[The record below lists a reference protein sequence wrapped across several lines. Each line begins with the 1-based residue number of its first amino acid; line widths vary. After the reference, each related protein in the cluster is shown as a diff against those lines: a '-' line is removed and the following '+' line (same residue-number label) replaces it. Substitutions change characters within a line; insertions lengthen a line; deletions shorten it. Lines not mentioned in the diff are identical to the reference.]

1 MGTLFVVYLF
11 DHILCSRATLLIS
24 YTPYC
29 TRFLSK
35 SFEELQAELKS
46 NTESYE
52 DSIKTYEAEAA
63 EKERRIV
70 QLEVELETAKKR
82 IVELESRIE
91 ELITEVEKEK
101 SINAGLK
108 VNVSE
113 LQDELKRAQINA
125 GNFDKVESIL
135 RKEVETYKAQL
146 SEANAETTSQQQ
158 KKAELEELI
167 SKTKDSLVDEKSRVA
182 SALSEKDTRIA
193 QLDRELAE
201 KYDEIRTTKA
211 SLDDTTRQ
219 LTKMT
224 TDYNS
229 QKGRASTLDK
239 KIQKLNQVTS
249 GASNTSEEVDRL
261 TSLLE
266 DITKSNEEYKSLM
279 ATYEDKSKFLSQ
291 QLLLSGQNVSTKQSQ
306 IEKLRQELED
316 TASRKQVVLEN
327 KKSETD
333 DVSVLRTK
341 LNEVQNKSVSWK
353 AQANGMIV
361 QLQDDL
367 KEKNQS
373 MAQMQEQ
380 LDELSKGQ
388 QQAPPPEQSSRS
400 GNEALEKEIA
410 ELKSAMEDAQMKAK
424 ERMKDKN
431 QSLKELEDS
440 VAKLSAEMID
450 LRRDKDQLTKRLNE
464 EIQRGKDVYQ
474 IHDRQLKE
482 TEDKLA
488 KQNIADMRNLEAEMS
503 ATIHDLERE
512 VKSLQDQPNSP
523 PPVVKVPTVQS
534 TNMEYEKVKRM
545 QEELRRSREVEVS
558 LLNDNM
564 KMKKRLD
571 ALARE
576 TYSPPKPAKVFDDE
590 STDRVKKESVEL
602 PKYYKEKQRTAVI
615 RVVKN
620 TWNKLFRRKK

>member
-1 MGTLFVVYLF
+1 MYLF

-46 NTESYE
+46 NSESYD

-70 QLEVELETAKKR
+70 QLEVELETANKR

-108 VNVSE
+108 VNISE
-113 LQDELKRAQINA
+113 LQDELKRAQTNA

-146 SEANAETTSQQQ
+146 SEANAETTSQKQ

-224 TDYNS
+224 NDYNS

-316 TASRKQVVLEN
+316 TASRKQVVVEN

-333 DVSVLRTK
+333 EVSVLRTK
-341 LNEVQNKSVSWK
+341 LNEVQTKSTKWK

-380 LDELSKGQ
+380 LDELSKEQ
-388 QQAPPPEQSSRS
+388 QSPPIEQSSNS

-410 ELKSAMEDAQMKAK
+410 ELKSAMEDAQMNAK

-450 LRRDKDQLTKRLNE
+450 LKRDKDQLTKRLNE
-464 EIQRGKDVYQ
+464 EIQRGKDIYQ

-488 KQNIADMRNLEAEMS
+488 KQNIVDMRNLEAEMS
-503 ATIHDLERE
+503 ATIHDLGRE
-512 VKSLQDQPNSP
+512 VKSLQDRANSP

-534 TNMEYEKVKRM
+534 TNMEFEKVKRM

-571 ALARE
+571 ALAKE
-576 TYSPPKPAKVFDDE
+576 TYSPPKPAKVFDDDE
-590 STDRVKKESVEL
+590 RTDRVKKEPVEL
-602 PKYYKEKQRTAVI
+602 PKYYKEKQRPAVI

>member
-1 MGTLFVVYLF
+1 
-11 DHILCSRATLLIS
+11 
-24 YTPYC
+24 
-29 TRFLSK
+29 
-35 SFEELQAELKS
+35 
-46 NTESYE
+46 
-52 DSIKTYEAEAA
+52 
-63 EKERRIV
+63 
-70 QLEVELETAKKR
+70 
-82 IVELESRIE
+82 
-91 ELITEVEKEK
+91 
-101 SINAGLK
+101 
-108 VNVSE
+108 
-113 LQDELKRAQINA
+113 
-125 GNFDKVESIL
+125 
-135 RKEVETYKAQL
+135 
-146 SEANAETTSQQQ
+146 
-158 KKAELEELI
+158 
-167 SKTKDSLVDEKSRVA
+167 
-182 SALSEKDTRIA
+182 
-193 QLDRELAE
+193 
-201 KYDEIRTTKA
+201 
-211 SLDDTTRQ
+211 

-224 TDYNS
+224 NDYNS
-229 QKGRASTLDK
+229 QKGRASALDK

-249 GASNTSEEVDRL
+249 GTTDTSEEVDRL

-266 DITKSNEEYKSLM
+266 DITKSNEEYKALM
-279 ATYEDKSKFLSQ
+279 ATYQDKSKFLSQ

-306 IEKLRQELED
+306 IEKLRQELKD
-316 TASRKQVVLEN
+316 TSSRQQVVVEDQ
-327 KKSETD
+327 KSETD
-333 DVSVLRTK
+333 EVSVLRTN
-341 LNEVQNKSVSWK
+341 LNEVQTKSTKWK
-353 AQANGMIV
+353 VQANGMIV

-380 LDELSKGQ
+380 LDESSKQ
-388 QQAPPPEQSSRS
+388 PPPLEQPSSS

-410 ELKSAMEDAQMKAK
+410 DLKSVIEDAQTKAK

-450 LRRDKDQLTKRLNE
+450 LRRDKDQITKRLNE

-512 VKSLQDQPNSP
+512 VKSLQDQANSP

-571 ALARE
+571 TLARE

-590 STDRVKKESVEL
+590 STDRVKESVEL
-602 PKYYKEKQRTAVI
+602 PKYYKERQQRPAVI

>member
-1 MGTLFVVYLF
+1 MITSCAHLSVSL
-11 DHILCSRATLLIS
+11 
-24 YTPYC
+24 YC

-63 EKERRIV
+63 KKERRIV
-70 QLEVELETAKKR
+70 QLEVELETANKR
-82 IVELESRIE
+82 IIGLESRIE
-91 ELITEVEKEK
+91 ELISEVEKEK

-108 VNVSE
+108 VNISE
-113 LQDELKRAQINA
+113 LQDELKRAQTNA

-135 RKEVETYKAQL
+135 RKEVETYKARL
-146 SEANAETTSQQQ
+146 SEANAETTSQKQ

-224 TDYNS
+224 NDYNS
-229 QKGRASTLDK
+229 QKGRASALDK

-249 GASNTSEEVDRL
+249 GASSTSEEVDRL

-279 ATYEDKSKFLSQ
+279 ATYQDKSKFLSQ

-306 IEKLRQELED
+306 VEKLRQELED
-316 TASRKQVVLEN
+316 TASRQQVVVED

-333 DVSVLRTK
+333 EVSILRAK
-341 LNEVQNKSVSWK
+341 LNEVQTKSTKWK

-380 LDELSKGQ
+380 LDQLSKEQ
-388 QQAPPPEQSSRS
+388 QQPPPPEQPSSG
-400 GNEALEKEIA
+400 GNDALEKEIA

-450 LRRDKDQLTKRLNE
+450 LKRDKDQLTKRLNE

-512 VKSLQDQPNSP
+512 VKSLQDQANSP

-571 ALARE
+571 ALAKE
-576 TYSPPKPAKVFDDE
+576 KYSPPKPAKVFDDE
-590 STDRVKKESVEL
+590 STDRVKKEPVEL
-602 PKYYKEKQRTAVI
+602 PKYYKEKQRAAVI

-620 TWNKLFRRKK
+620 TWNQLFRRKK

>member
-1 MGTLFVVYLF
+1 M
-11 DHILCSRATLLIS
+11 
-24 YTPYC
+24 
-29 TRFLSK
+29 
-35 SFEELQAELKS
+35 KS

-70 QLEVELETAKKR
+70 QLEVELETANKR
-82 IVELESRIE
+82 IVELESRID
-91 ELITEVEKEK
+91 ELMTEVEKEK

-108 VNVSE
+108 VNISE
-113 LQDELKRAQINA
+113 LQDELKRAQTNA

-135 RKEVETYKAQL
+135 RMEVETYKAQL
-146 SEANAETTSQQQ
+146 SEANAETTSQKQ

-211 SLDDTTRQ
+211 SLDDTTLQ

-224 TDYNS
+224 NDYNS
-229 QKGRASTLDK
+229 QKGRASALDK

-249 GASNTSEEVDRL
+249 GGTSEEVDRL

-316 TASRKQVVLEN
+316 TASRQQVVVED

-333 DVSVLRTK
+333 EVSVLRTK
-341 LNEVQNKSVSWK
+341 LNEVQTKSVSWK

-380 LDELSKGQ
+380 LDELSKEQ
-388 QQAPPPEQSSRS
+388 QQPPPPLVQTSSS
-400 GNEALEKEIA
+400 GNYALEKEIA

-450 LRRDKDQLTKRLNE
+450 LRRDKDQITKRLNE

-512 VKSLQDQPNSP
+512 VKSLQDQANSS
-523 PPVVKVPTVQS
+523 PPVVNVPTVQS

-545 QEELRRSREVEVS
+545 QEELRRRREVEVS

-571 ALARE
+571 TLAKE

-590 STDRVKKESVEL
+590 STNKVKKESVKL
-602 PKYYKEKQRTAVI
+602 PKYYKEKQRPAVI

-620 TWNKLFRRKK
+620 TLNKLFRRNKL

>member
-1 MGTLFVVYLF
+1 M
-11 DHILCSRATLLIS
+11 SLI
-24 YTPYC
+24 YHFYYYVL
-29 TRFLSK
+29 RFLSK

-70 QLEVELETAKKR
+70 QLEVELETANKR
-82 IVELESRIE
+82 IVELEYRIE
-91 ELITEVEKEK
+91 ELMTEVEKEK

-113 LQDELKRAQINA
+113 LQDELKRAQTNA

-146 SEANAETTSQQQ
+146 SEANAESTSQKQ

-182 SALSEKDTRIA
+182 DALSEKDTRIA

-224 TDYNS
+224 NDYNS
-229 QKGRASTLDK
+229 QKGRANALDK

-249 GASNTSEEVDRL
+249 GGTSEEVDRL

-306 IEKLRQELED
+306 IEKLMQELED
-316 TASRKQVVLEN
+316 TSSRKQVVVED
-327 KKSETD
+327 KKSETAEISD
-333 DVSVLRTK
+333 LRTK
-341 LNEVQNKSVSWK
+341 LNEVQTKSTKWK

-380 LDELSKGQ
+380 LDELSKEQ
-388 QQAPPPEQSSRS
+388 QPPPEQSSSS

-410 ELKSAMEDAQMKAK
+410 ELKSAMEDAQTKAK

-450 LRRDKDQLTKRLNE
+450 LRRDKDQITKRLNE

-512 VKSLQDQPNSP
+512 VKSLQDQANSP
-523 PPVVKVPTVQS
+523 PPVVKMPTVQS

-571 ALARE
+571 ALAKE

-590 STDRVKKESVEL
+590 STNKVKKESVEL
-602 PKYYKEKQRTAVI
+602 PKYYKEKQRPAVI

-620 TWNKLFRRKK
+620 TWNKLFRRKKL

>member
-1 MGTLFVVYLF
+1 M
-11 DHILCSRATLLIS
+11 
-24 YTPYC
+24 
-29 TRFLSK
+29 
-35 SFEELQAELKS
+35 KS

-63 EKERRIV
+63 EKERRII
-70 QLEVELETAKKR
+70 QLEVELETANKR

-113 LQDELKRAQINA
+113 LHDELKRAQTNA

-135 RKEVETYKAQL
+135 RKEVEMYKAQL
-146 SEANAETTSQQQ
+146 SEANAETTSQKQ

-182 SALSEKDTRIA
+182 DALSEKDTRIA
-193 QLDRELAE
+193 QLDMELAE

-211 SLDDTTRQ
+211 SLEDTTLQ
-219 LTKMT
+219 LKKMT
-224 TDYNS
+224 NDYNS
-229 QKGRASTLDK
+229 QKGRANDLDK

-249 GASNTSEEVDRL
+249 GTTDTSEEVDRL

-266 DITKSNEEYKSLM
+266 DITKSNEEYKALM
-279 ATYEDKSKFLSQ
+279 ATYQDKSKFLSQ

-306 IEKLRQELED
+306 IEKMRQELKD
-316 TASRKQVVLEN
+316 TSSRQQVVVED

-333 DVSVLRTK
+333 EVSVLRTN
-341 LNEVQNKSVSWK
+341 LNEVQTKSTMWK

-380 LDELSKGQ
+380 LDELSEEQ
-388 QQAPPPEQSSRS
+388 QQPPPLEQPSSS

-410 ELKSAMEDAQMKAK
+410 DLKSVIEDAQTKAK

-450 LRRDKDQLTKRLNE
+450 LKRDKDQITKRLNE

-474 IHDRQLKE
+474 VHDRQLKE

-488 KQNIADMRNLEAEMS
+488 KQNIVDMRNLEAEMS

-512 VKSLQDQPNSP
+512 VKSLQDQANSP

-571 ALARE
+571 TLARE

-590 STDRVKKESVEL
+590 STDRVKKESVKL
-602 PKYYKEKQRTAVI
+602 PKYYTEKKSPTVI

-620 TWNKLFRRKK
+620 TWNKLFRRKKL

>member
-1 MGTLFVVYLF
+1 M
-11 DHILCSRATLLIS
+11 
-24 YTPYC
+24 
-29 TRFLSK
+29 
-35 SFEELQAELKS
+35 KS

-70 QLEVELETAKKR
+70 QLEVELETANKR

-113 LQDELKRAQINA
+113 LQDELTRAQTNA

-146 SEANAETTSQQQ
+146 SEANAETTSQKQ

-182 SALSEKDTRIA
+182 DALSEKDTRIA
-193 QLDRELAE
+193 QLDGELAE

-211 SLDDTTRQ
+211 SLDNTTSQ

-224 TDYNS
+224 NDYNS
-229 QKGRASTLDK
+229 QKGRANALDK

-249 GASNTSEEVDRL
+249 GTASSSEEVDRL

-266 DITKSNEEYKSLM
+266 DITKSNDEYKSLM

-306 IEKLRQELED
+306 IEKLRQELKD
-316 TASRKQVVLEN
+316 TSSIQQVVVED

-333 DVSVLRTK
+333 EVSVLRTK
-341 LNEVQNKSVSWK
+341 LNEVQTKSTKWK

-373 MAQMQEQ
+373 MTQMQEQ
-380 LDELSKGQ
+380 LDELSKEQ
-388 QQAPPPEQSSRS
+388 QSPPIEQSSSS

-410 ELKSAMEDAQMKAK
+410 ELKSIMEDAQTKAK

-450 LRRDKDQLTKRLNE
+450 LKRDKDQITKRLNE

-488 KQNIADMRNLEAEMS
+488 KQNIADMRNLETEMS
-503 ATIHDLERE
+503 ATIQDLERE
-512 VKSLQDQPNSP
+512 VKSLQDQANSP
-523 PPVVKVPTVQS
+523 PPINVPTVQG

-571 ALARE
+571 NLARE
-576 TYSPPKPAKVFDDE
+576 TYLPPSKPAKVFDDE
-590 STDRVKKESVEL
+590 STDRVKESVKL
-602 PKYYKEKQRTAVI
+602 PKYYKEKQSPAVV

-620 TWNKLFRRKK
+620 TWNRLFRRKK

>member
-1 MGTLFVVYLF
+1 
-11 DHILCSRATLLIS
+11 
-24 YTPYC
+24 
-29 TRFLSK
+29 
-35 SFEELQAELKS
+35 LKS

-70 QLEVELETAKKR
+70 QLEVELETANKR
-82 IVELESRIE
+82 IVELESRID
-91 ELITEVEKEK
+91 ELMTEVEKEK

-108 VNVSE
+108 VNISE
-113 LQDELKRAQINA
+113 LQDELKRAQTNA

-135 RKEVETYKAQL
+135 RMEVETYKAQL
-146 SEANAETTSQQQ
+146 SEANAETTSQKQ

-211 SLDDTTRQ
+211 SLDDTTLQ

-224 TDYNS
+224 NDYNS
-229 QKGRASTLDK
+229 QKGRASALDK

-249 GASNTSEEVDRL
+249 GGTSEEVDRL

-316 TASRKQVVLEN
+316 TASRQQVVVED

-333 DVSVLRTK
+333 EVSVLRTK
-341 LNEVQNKSVSWK
+341 LNEVQTKSVSWK

-380 LDELSKGQ
+380 LDELSKEQ
-388 QQAPPPEQSSRS
+388 QQPPPPLVQTSSS
-400 GNEALEKEIA
+400 GNYALEKEIA

-450 LRRDKDQLTKRLNE
+450 LRRDKDQITKRLNE

-512 VKSLQDQPNSP
+512 VKSLQDQANSS
-523 PPVVKVPTVQS
+523 PPVVNVPTVQS

-545 QEELRRSREVEVS
+545 QEELRRRREVEVS

-571 ALARE
+571 TLAKE

-590 STDRVKKESVEL
+590 STNKVKKESVKL
-602 PKYYKEKQRTAVI
+602 PKYYKEKQRPAVI

-620 TWNKLFRRKK
+620 TLNKLFRRNKL

>member
-1 MGTLFVVYLF
+1 M
-11 DHILCSRATLLIS
+11 
-24 YTPYC
+24 
-29 TRFLSK
+29 
-35 SFEELQAELKS
+35 KS

-70 QLEVELETAKKR
+70 QLEVELETVKKK

-101 SINAGLK
+101 SINAGLT
-108 VNVSE
+108 VNISE
-113 LQDELKRAQINA
+113 LQDELKRAQTNA

-146 SEANAETTSQQQ
+146 SEATAETTSQKQ

-224 TDYNS
+224 NDYNS
-229 QKGRASTLDK
+229 QKGRANALDK

-249 GASNTSEEVDRL
+249 GTANTSEEVDRL

-266 DITKSNEEYKSLM
+266 DITKSNDEYKSLM

-306 IEKLRQELED
+306 IEKLRQQLED
-316 TASRKQVVLEN
+316 TSSRQQVIVED

-333 DVSVLRTK
+333 EVSVLRTE
-341 LNEVQNKSVSWK
+341 LNEVQTKSTKWK

-367 KEKNQS
+367 NEKNQS

-380 LDELSKGQ
+380 LDQLSKEQ
-388 QQAPPPEQSSRS
+388 QSQSIKQPSNS

-450 LRRDKDQLTKRLNE
+450 LRRDKDQITKRLNE
-464 EIQRGKDVYQ
+464 EIKRGKDVYQ

-512 VKSLQDQPNSP
+512 VKSLQDQAKSPP

-534 TNMEYEKVKRM
+534 TNMEYEKLKRM

-571 ALARE
+571 TLARE
-576 TYSPPKPAKVFDDE
+576 TNSPPKPAKVFDDE
-590 STDRVKKESVEL
+590 STDRVKKESVKL
-602 PKYYKEKQRTAVI
+602 PKYYKEKQRPAVI

-620 TWNKLFRRKK
+620 TWNKLFRRNK

>member
-1 MGTLFVVYLF
+1 M
-11 DHILCSRATLLIS
+11 SLI
-24 YTPYC
+24 YHFYYYVL
-29 TRFLSK
+29 RFLSK

-70 QLEVELETAKKR
+70 QLEVELETANKR
-82 IVELESRIE
+82 IVELEYRIE
-91 ELITEVEKEK
+91 ELMTEVEKEK

-113 LQDELKRAQINA
+113 LQDELKRAQTNA

-146 SEANAETTSQQQ
+146 SEANAESTSQKQ

-182 SALSEKDTRIA
+182 DALSEKDTRIA

-224 TDYNS
+224 NDYNS
-229 QKGRASTLDK
+229 QKGRANALDK

-249 GASNTSEEVDRL
+249 GGTSEEVDRL

-316 TASRKQVVLEN
+316 TSSRKQVVVED
-327 KKSETD
+327 KKSETAEISD
-333 DVSVLRTK
+333 LRTK
-341 LNEVQNKSVSWK
+341 LNEVQTKSTKWK

-380 LDELSKGQ
+380 LDELSKEQ
-388 QQAPPPEQSSRS
+388 QPPPEQSSSS

-410 ELKSAMEDAQMKAK
+410 ELKSAMEDAQTKAK

-450 LRRDKDQLTKRLNE
+450 LRRDKDQITKRLNE

-512 VKSLQDQPNSP
+512 VKSLQDQANSP
-523 PPVVKVPTVQS
+523 PPVVKMPTVQS

-571 ALARE
+571 ALAKE

-590 STDRVKKESVEL
+590 STNKVKKESVEL
-602 PKYYKEKQRTAVI
+602 PKYYKEKQRPAVI

-620 TWNKLFRRKK
+620 TWNKLFRRKKL